1 LYEKEE
7 GGDGRERRDVKGR
20 EEEERKLNT
29 HVLRS
34 GRYPL
39 AAVSTAMILATR
51 LCPAFPL
58 RATDR
63 TAFLTCKERTEG
75 SKNERTRSALELTS
89 FLSPLS
95 FPPSFSFPPV
105 ANLSLELATHVSGV
119 GSDDSGVKGESSGLG
134 GGGDGDGL
142 QVGESRVLE
151 RVDVSEVSR
160 LGREDGS
167 LDGSLN
173 DEGVVLPEE
182 EPLKVGRHLE
192 RGGKVEG
199 AVEEEERKERK
210 RGQLV
215 DSYGSGSDFGV

>member
-1 LYEKEE
+1 
-7 GGDGRERRDVKGR
+7 
-20 EEEERKLNT
+20 
-29 HVLRS
+29 
-34 GRYPL
+34 
-39 AAVSTAMILATR
+39 
-51 LCPAFPL
+51 
-58 RATDR
+58 
-63 TAFLTCKERTEG
+63 
-75 SKNERTRSALELTS
+75 
-89 FLSPLS
+89 
-95 FPPSFSFPPV
+95 
-105 ANLSLELATHVSGV
+105 LELATHVSGV

-199 AVEEEERKERK
+199 AVEEEERKEEARSARRFIWIRERFWSLTK
-210 RGQLV
+210 LEGMRR
-215 DSYGSGSDFGV
+215 SIRCRIKGSPLNW